1 MLTKNKLKNIRAYAN
16 AKCVIE
22 SIADAQKMGL
32 ILSVHAA
39 VKKKNFA
46 AAKKSVL

>member
-22 SIADAQKMGL
+22 SIADAQKWISQRL
-32 ILSVHAA
+32 L
-39 VKKKNFA
+39 
-46 AAKKSVL
+46 L